1 MFYCRCCCAQR
12 RLINNSHSLR
22 FYKCLLQL
30 WMKERTTIIGA
41 RVTVQVTTV
50 PSLPCIVSFLQR
62 GSQQNYEPRFIATLL
77 HRIPVIHWLILCSQ
91 PLSVVVTRILFNNHH
106 EQKCTKWEIRGG
118 EYEEEEPL
126 LIATCLVDNSLGSN
140 CGNKFANQIVRFAFA
155 FSFPAVVVQFNC
167 ILIT

>member
-1 MFYCRCCCAQR
+1 MSPS
-12 RLINNSHSLR
+12 IVN
-22 FYKCLLQL
+22 
-30 WMKERTTIIGA
+30 ERTNDNYWSPRYRTSYNRFFVA
-41 RVTVQVTTV
+41 VHRF
-50 PSLPCIVSFLQR
+50 VSAKLR
-62 GSQQNYEPRFIATLL
+62 SSQQNYEPRFIATLL

-126 LIATCLVDNSLGSN
+126 LIAACLVDNCLGSN